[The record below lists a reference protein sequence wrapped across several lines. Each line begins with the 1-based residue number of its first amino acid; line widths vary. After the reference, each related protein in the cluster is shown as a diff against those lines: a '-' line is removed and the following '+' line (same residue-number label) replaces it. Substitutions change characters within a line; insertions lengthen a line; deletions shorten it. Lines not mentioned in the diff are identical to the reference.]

1 MQQCQMILQ
10 RLVPA
15 DEQAALQALLAK
27 VRRIDR
33 AFGISGAFGMYAAGA
48 VLRVRAY
55 LWR

>member
-1 MQQCQMILQ
+1 MILQ